1 MFHGVTQA
9 QHDYLQGNY
18 PVVREDASQMC
29 ALQMQA
35 EAGPTLLD
43 QPDGLEPYLEK
54 FIVKQVGC
62 HTPQWLMTAGSRIIY
77 ISMSS
82 KSGHLCLSMI
92 STAHRTRLCNIAK
105 LLVGGGCTLQY
116 MLHACRS
123 MFPCQASVSSQP
135 EATISHHRYDSFW
148 LVTSLKSV
156 TGKACSTI
164 LVMP

>member
-1 MFHGVTQA
+1 MTQA

-54 FIVKQVGC
+54 FIVKQVGS
-62 HTPQWLMTAGSRIIY
+62 HTPQWLMTAGSRIVH

-82 KSGHLCLSMI
+82 ELGHFCLSW
-92 STAHRTRLCNIAK
+92 HKGL
-105 LLVGGGCTLQY
+105 GY
-116 MLHACRS
+116 
-123 MFPCQASVSSQP
+123 
-135 EATISHHRYDSFW
+135 AT
-148 LVTSLKSV
+148 
-156 TGKACSTI
+156 
-164 LVMP
+164 